1 MRHIA
6 FRIRQKI
13 IKKSVF
19 RFNQPVRRRARKN
32 LRRGAKI
39 VPSRDD
45 IEVVF
50 KTQEY
55 IIYLTQRKN
64 LGTLI
69 SRKFLVLKHEMNS
82 QKVQPKN
89 DHPKILFC
97 Y

>member
-55 IIYLTQRKN
+55 YIIYLT
-64 LGTLI
+64 
-69 SRKFLVLKHEMNS
+69 LKLRLHTRLLHALAFS
-82 QKVQPKN
+82 K
-89 DHPKILFC
+89 
-97 Y
+97 